1 MTKIVKQP
9 GVTIVELDTSYDSLE
24 EAKLDQFSKLLLST
38 VDRAEPPIVLLDL
51 AGAPFVGSTF
61 LGVLV
66 RAWKRLRDRHG
77 RLALC
82 HANQVCGD
90 VLRASKLDTIWE
102 IFPGRDEA
110 VRELAASDS

>member
-1 MTKIVKQP
+1 MTKIVEKP
-9 GVTIVELDTSYDSLE
+9 GVTIVEVDTSYDSLE

-38 VDRAEPPIVLLDL
+38 VDRAEPPVVLLDL

-61 LGVLV
+61 LGILV
-66 RAWKRLRDRHG
+66 RAWKRLRDRQG

-102 IFPGRDEA
+102 IFPGREEA
-110 VRELAASDS
+110 VRELVGSDS